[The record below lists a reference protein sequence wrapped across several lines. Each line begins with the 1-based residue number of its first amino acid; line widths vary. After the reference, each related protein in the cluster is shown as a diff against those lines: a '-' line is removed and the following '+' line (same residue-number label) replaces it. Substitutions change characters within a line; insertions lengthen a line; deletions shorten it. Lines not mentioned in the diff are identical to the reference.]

1 MQLKEHWPLA
11 TSTLLIIQV
20 MEMWTELK
28 TEHELF
34 MSGTVCECPSVWGE
48 RTNSEKCSVF
58 LDTLD
63 TKDVFNHVQK
73 ISNSNQKS
81 K

>member
-34 MSGTVCECPSVWGE
+34 MSGTVCECPSV
-48 RTNSEKCSVF
+48 
-58 LDTLD
+58 
-63 TKDVFNHVQK
+63 
-73 ISNSNQKS
+73 
-81 K
+81 